1 MDTSPY
7 SEAERLRQEA
17 ERLRQEA
24 ERLRQE
30 GERLRQELSDSE
42 DAEFVKKL
50 RIAKFAQSV
59 LSQEAWF
66 HTANKLIAAMKLLE
80 PYIESYWKA
89 FNAQFLGQ
97 DSEPEPAHSLT
108 DVYMMLAGFAIENLC
123 KGYLVDRLS
132 PDDRNAIK
140 GGGSFP
146 QSLKNHNTLE
156 LIESTEMT
164 LSETEKFVIDQIN
177 QAIWRGRYP
186 SSISHE
192 DIRPFVQGGSV
203 FRRITLLLGRLHA
216 HVGANES
223 CKAP

>member
-1 MDTSPY
+1 MDTSPD
-7 SEAERLRQEA
+7 S
-17 ERLRQEA
+17 EA

-30 GERLRQELSDSE
+30 GERLLQELSDSE

-50 RIAKFAQSV
+50 KIAKFAQYV

-80 PYIESYWKA
+80 PYIESYWESA
-89 FNAQFLGQ
+89 NARSLGQ
-97 DSEPEPAHSLT
+97 DSKPEPEHSLT

-132 PDDRNAIK
+132 TEDRNAIK

-146 QSLKNHNTLE
+146 QSLKNHNSLE
-156 LIESTEMT
+156 LIDLTGMT
-164 LSETEKFVIDQIN
+164 LSITEKFVIDQIN

-203 FRRITLLLGRLHA
+203 FRQITPLLEKLRA

-223 CKAP
+223 CKAS